1 MPTGKWQNATQ
12 NDRAK
17 RVQDSIIAR
26 LLSPVIE
33 MKRLLMA
40 LVAFYFVVVA
50 SACGQSGPLYI
61 PGDPSR
67 IEAPPPAPEEEE
79 EDDSDGR

>member
-1 MPTGKWQNATQ
+1 
-12 NDRAK
+12 
-17 RVQDSIIAR
+17 
-26 LLSPVIE
+26 

-40 LVAFYFVVVA
+40 LVAFSFVVVA

-67 IEAPPPAPEEEE
+67 IEAPPPAPEEEGE
-79 EDDSDGR
+79 EEKEDDSDGR